1 MSVPVLLVFS
11 SLASGSGVLARA
23 VSGGVGALLRVPKIG
38 LEVIKMAHLRP
49 KLRSPLTLRFLLVPE
64 FLLETIHF
72 GGVEALWVSSIYLL

>member
-11 SLASGSGVLARA
+11 SLASGSGVLA
-23 VSGGVGALLRVPKIG
+23 GVGALLRVPKIG

-49 KLRSPLTLRFLLVPE
+49 KLRSPLTLRFLLVPD

>member
-11 SLASGSGVLARA
+11 SLASGSGVLARG

-38 LEVIKMAHLRP
+38 LDVIKMAHLRP
-49 KLRSPLTLRFLLVPE
+49 KLPSPLRFLVAPE

-72 GGVEALWVSSIYLL
+72 GGPERVGET